1 MLLATALVN
10 AQDNWVA
17 STIVEDSELSSMAD
31 EAFQIY
37 PITDALFNRMYGL
50 SYKENCTIPRDSL
63 RYLTLLHHNGKG
75 EILRGELVCHES
87 IAADLIDIFKE
98 MYEIGY
104 PIERMELI
112 DNYDADD
119 ETSMQANNTSCFNY
133 RVVAGSK
140 KLSKHAQGKAIDV
153 NPFYNPY
160 VKKRANGK
168 GLYVSPQQ
176 ASAYA
181 DRSKEFQYKIDE
193 QDPLYK
199 AFIQHGFIWGGNW
212 KSLKD
217 FQHFE
222 K

>member
-1 MLLATALVN
+1 MLLATALAN

-104 PIERMELI
+104 PHRTYGAYRQLRCR
-112 DNYDADD
+112 
-119 ETSMQANNTSCFNY
+119 SM
-133 RVVAGSK
+133 
-140 KLSKHAQGKAIDV
+140 KHQCKPTTPA
-153 NPFYNPY
+153 
-160 VKKRANGK
+160 
-168 GLYVSPQQ
+168 
-176 ASAYA
+176 ASTTA
-181 DRSKEFQYKIDE
+181 
-193 QDPLYK
+193 
-199 AFIQHGFIWGGNW
+199 
-212 KSLKD
+212 
-217 FQHFE
+217 
-222 K
+222 